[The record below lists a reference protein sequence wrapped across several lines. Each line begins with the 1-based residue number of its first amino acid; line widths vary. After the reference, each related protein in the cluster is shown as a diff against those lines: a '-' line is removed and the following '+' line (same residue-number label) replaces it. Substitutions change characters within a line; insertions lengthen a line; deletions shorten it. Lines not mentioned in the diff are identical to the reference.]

1 MTSSNFC
8 LTALAH
14 TGGAESRVGLSSS
27 EFDRALIWIH
37 DRNLGIVAELYS
49 SGSAGGAPTA
59 RMAIAGEG
67 VRAATSVGTDD
78 APRSPA
84 QLTTAWMPTNMPELL
99 SRRHSCPDA
108 RSHVNSFSL
117 GVNRETHIQQPTL
130 DH

>member
-84 QLTTAWMPTNMPELL
+84 KLTTAWMPTNMPELL
-99 SRRHSCPDA
+99 SRRHTRVPM
-108 RSHVNSFSL
+108 R
-117 GVNRETHIQQPTL
+117 GVTSIPF
-130 DH
+130 